1 MDIGDYYWGLYRDP
15 FPHSLLS
22 TRRTLD
28 WRGGGVV
35 VSGWTEE
42 RSERRDVDKG
52 RWLYQRCLTDILHIV
67 ASIDGLG
74 LFCLVVKP
82 RCDLNML
89 GRTRV

>member
-1 MDIGDYYWGLYRDP
+1 M
-15 FPHSLLS
+15 
-22 TRRTLD
+22 
-28 WRGGGVV
+28 V

-52 RWLYQRCLTDILHIV
+52 WLHQRCLTDILHIV
-67 ASIDGLG
+67 ASIDGLV